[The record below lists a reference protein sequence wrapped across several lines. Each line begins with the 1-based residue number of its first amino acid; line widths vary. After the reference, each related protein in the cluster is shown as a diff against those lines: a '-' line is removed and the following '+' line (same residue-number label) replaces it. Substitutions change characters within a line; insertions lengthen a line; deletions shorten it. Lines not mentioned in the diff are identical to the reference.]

1 MKKYLFFLLA
11 ILPLA
16 VSAVDLKRVSVHDP
30 SVVWEPTTK
39 TYYIFGSHRA
49 AAKTTDLM
57 SWTAF
62 QAPWR
67 TASSSNATNL
77 PSRKSGREDRK

>member
-11 ILPLA
+11 LLPLA
-16 VSAVDLKRVSVHDP
+16 VSAVDMKRVSVHDP

-49 AAKTTDLM
+49 AAKTKDLM
-57 SWTAF
+57 NIEERNGKKAIQSY
-62 QAPWR
+62 
-67 TASSSNATNL
+67 
-77 PSRKSGREDRK
+77 